1 MKFVAYGV
9 SFFFVLLIGWFVL
22 TDFNFMEEE
31 GSASDV
37 PDFIFEGISLYEF
50 KQGQLVTSLN
60 AKEAY
65 IKDNDIYMKDF
76 LGYFFSEVS
85 SSFFYQALSGVYGFQ
100 DQYFKFY
107 DFKARIP
114 FESDELV
121 LSTGRFYWY
130 LHSDVMKA
138 DQGVRALYHDAI
150 FESQVLY
157 LNHSLQRLFFRED
170 IRVETYL

>member
-76 LGYFFSEVS
+76 LGYFF
-85 SSFFYQALSGVYGFQ
+85 F
-100 DQYFKFY
+100 
-107 DFKARIP
+107 
-114 FESDELV
+114 
-121 LSTGRFYWY
+121 
-130 LHSDVMKA
+130 
-138 DQGVRALYHDAI
+138 
-150 FESQVLY
+150 
-157 LNHSLQRLFFRED
+157 
-170 IRVETYL
+170 